1 MKEKRN
7 HIVYGYREYGRE
19 FKYIGQRNGSLAKR
33 AGNDGAKYKGQSVY
47 DEWISKVGWNNIE
60 KIILQD
66 NLTLDEANQW
76 ETYYIKRYNTIYP
89 YGYNK
94 NYGGYNNS
102 CTSTEKCVIQC
113 LDNKI
118 VNIFI
123 NMTQAAMSFDM
134 SQTTIHK
141 YCDDGDL
148 HGGYLFKIVNV
159 DKIIFDTLQENNNPK
174 FYDVKEKVKI
184 QDLNNWT
191 QYQIN
196 YLKKNYSI
204 KTCKEISDEI
214 NRSER
219 SVQAKAKE
227 LDLVTIKNW
236 SVDEENRLKELWKQ
250 KDDIDIYTHFPNR
263 SERAIDSKAFKLG
276 LTISRKWTTEMDEI
290 IFEWYPIE
298 GSEVYKRIP
307 GKSRNACYERANHLG
322 IRRNDWNDKKI
333 DLLIGLAKTESNYK
347 VIAKKLHTDYK
358 EIKMKLS
365 ELGIDKQGTS
375 SKYKYVSYDKSRNKY
390 MVRIKYHGNNFTCR
404 CANEFDAMNQA
415 RLKCQE
421 FGIEY
426 PDYN

>member
-174 FYDVKEKVKI
+174 FYDV
-184 QDLNNWT
+184 
-191 QYQIN
+191 
-196 YLKKNYSI
+196 
-204 KTCKEISDEI
+204 
-214 NRSER
+214 
-219 SVQAKAKE
+219 
-227 LDLVTIKNW
+227 
-236 SVDEENRLKELWKQ
+236 
-250 KDDIDIYTHFPNR
+250 
-263 SERAIDSKAFKLG
+263 
-276 LTISRKWTTEMDEI
+276 
-290 IFEWYPIE
+290 
-298 GSEVYKRIP
+298 
-307 GKSRNACYERANHLG
+307 
-322 IRRNDWNDKKI
+322 
-333 DLLIGLAKTESNYK
+333 
-347 VIAKKLHTDYK
+347 
-358 EIKMKLS
+358 
-365 ELGIDKQGTS
+365 
-375 SKYKYVSYDKSRNKY
+375 
-390 MVRIKYHGNNFTCR
+390 
-404 CANEFDAMNQA
+404 
-415 RLKCQE
+415 
-421 FGIEY
+421 
-426 PDYN
+426 